1 MLELQGKHNI
11 AKVFTD
17 DIESSAISQ
26 IINLLNQPFVADSKI
41 RMMPDVHAG
50 AGCTIG
56 TTMTI
61 TDKIVPNLVGVDIGC
76 GMLALK
82 LNQTEID
89 LKKLDKIIHK
99 YVPSGYSIHD
109 HASKYDALDNLIIAN
124 CVDINRASK
133 SIGSLG
139 GGNHFIEVD
148 RGEDGRLWLVIHTG
162 SRHLGL
168 EVCKHYQD
176 LGWNKIKSNGI
187 NKKIKETVAKL
198 KAQGKEREIE
208 NTIKIL
214 KMQSGPIP
222 KELCYVEGKD
232 FEDYMHDMKIVQKFA
247 EDNRIAI
254 ANIILEHTGL
264 SYEYCFTTIHNY
276 IDIEHKILRKG
287 AVSARKDELLIIP
300 MNMRDGS
307 LICKGKGNDDWNQSA
322 PHGSG
327 RIMSRSQA
335 KSSVSMEDYRDS
347 MKDIFT
353 TSVNKST
360 LDECPMAYK
369 SMQSIIDNIGDTVDI
384 VDRVKPIY
392 NFKANGD

>member
-1 MLELQGKHNI
+1 MLELRGKYNT

-26 IINLLNQPFVADSKI
+26 IINLLNQSFVADSTI

-82 LNQTEID
+82 LNQTNID
-89 LKKLDKIIHK
+89 LKEIDNVIHK

-109 HASKYDALDNLIIAN
+109 RASKYDALENLVIAN
-124 CVDINRASK
+124 CVDMNRASR
-133 SIGSLG
+133 SIGTLG
-139 GGNHFIEVD
+139 GGNHFIEID
-148 RGEDGRLWLVIHTG
+148 KGQDGRLWLVIHTG

-176 LGWNKIKSNGI
+176 LGWNKIKSEGI
-187 NKKIKETVAKL
+187 NSKIKDTVARL
-198 KAQGKEREIE
+198 KAEGKQHEIE

-214 KMQSGPIP
+214 KMQAGPIP
-222 KELCYVEGKD
+222 KDLCYVEGKD
-232 FEDYMHDMKIVQKFA
+232 FEAYMHDMAIVQKFA

-254 ANIILEHTGL
+254 ANIILKHTNL

-276 IDIEHKILRKG
+276 IDIEHRILRKG
-287 AVSARKDELLIIP
+287 AVSARKDEQLIIP

-307 LICKGKGNDDWNQSA
+307 LICRGKGNDDWNQSA
-322 PHGSG
+322 PHGAG

-335 KSSVSMEDYRDS
+335 KSSVSMKDYKDS

-353 TSVNKST
+353 TSVNEST

-369 SMQSIIDNIGDTVDI
+369 PMQSIIDNVGDTVDI
-384 VDRVKPIY
+384 IDIVKPIY